1 MNAVPQFA
9 SQGQWGRGLYFAA
22 EAGYSHIYAT
32 KAANLQPD
40 VRDSKGMN
48 RDECEFLLATLLIG
62 NTVEM
67 DRDRDEALLDACHKL
82 KTAPAVSGC
91 QVVPAASDGIDACI
105 APPGPG
111 RTGGLKYNTVRGFTQ
126 TDMKLDVS
134 VRDTA
139 VTIF

>member
-1 MNAVPQFA
+1 MLQFA

-48 RDECEFLLATLLIG
+48 RDECELLLATLLIG

-67 DRDRDEALLDACHKL
+67 DRDRDEALRDACHKL
-82 KTAPAVSGC
+82 KTAPAVAGC
-91 QVVPAASDGIDACI
+91 QVVPAASDGIDECI

-111 RTGGLKYNTVRGFTQ
+111 PTGALKYNTVRGFTQ
-126 TDMKLDVS
+126 TDIKLDVS

-139 VTIF
+139 FTIV